1 MLAPAAGTGCSAAA
15 PPAKGA
21 ASGSESSG
29 IPHEALVT
37 LDGQATDLGRVVGG
51 RVALVSFW
59 ATWCTACDRELDALN
74 RLADRTA
81 ARGDALVVGVDV
93 GESSETVGAFVRQR
107 GLRYTQVLDP
117 DFRLADALGQR
128 DVPATIVVDRQGHI
142 VYRGEAL
149 DGAGLAAFNETLR
162 RP

>member
-1 MLAPAAGTGCSAAA
+1 MLAPAAGAGCSAAA
-15 PPAKGA
+15 PLEKGV
-21 ASGSESSG
+21 ASGSESPG
-29 IPHEALVT
+29 IPRAALVT

-149 DGAGLAAFNETLR
+149 DGAGLAAFNEMLVK
-162 RP
+162 